1 MDETDIGHPRRRS
14 WSDLSTGQQI
24 ALVGL
29 ATVQIGLAAAA
40 WTDLVR
46 RPAELVHGP
55 KLAWGAFIAVNL
67 VGPISYFAWG
77 RELPA

>member
-1 MDETDIGHPRRRS
+1 MASSQTPSPRKY
-14 WSDLSTGQQI
+14 WAELTTAQQV
-24 ALVGL
+24 ALVSL